1 MFEALKLL
9 RFHGSGGGYIYKRV
23 GYNSRLDEL
32 QAAILRVKLNRLHAW
47 NEKRRA
53 NAAVYDRVLA
63 ALEGRI
69 VRPVVLAGNRHVY
82 HTYTIRVTEGAEK
95 RDALQAYLSEQ
106 QVGSSVFYGLSL
118 HLQEAYRYLGYKP
131 GDFPISERTTGEVL
145 SLPVHAHLSAEQV
158 EFAAESVLQ
167 FFCSV

>member
-1 MFEALKLL
+1 
-9 RFHGSGGGYIYKRV
+9 
-23 GYNSRLDEL
+23 
-32 QAAILRVKLNRLHAW
+32 
-47 NEKRRA
+47 
-53 NAAVYDRVLA
+53 
-63 ALEGRI
+63 
-69 VRPVVLAGNRHVY
+69 
-82 HTYTIRVTEGAEK
+82 VTEGAEK